1 MDEHKFKQRIVGAIV
16 LVALAVIFIPM
27 LLSGKRDDVFR
38 DFDEVI
44 PAKPDALKD
53 IKVLELENPI
63 PPPVPHNEVVTPV
76 DETTA
81 KAPPATRKL
90 AKPAKPAKAE
100 VKAPAQTH
108 SATAAPVAGKPAKKP
123 TARAW
128 AVQVGSFSKRNNAMR
143 LRDKLRKAGYR
154 AYVEKVSTAKGVVYR
169 VRVGPEIKR
178 SRAESRRKAIDEKF
192 NLKGIV
198 VSHP

>member
-1 MDEHKFKQRIVGAIV
+1 MDEHRFKQRIVGAIV

-27 LLSGKRDDVFR
+27 LLSGKRDDVFS
-38 DFDEVI
+38 DFEQVI
-44 PAKPDALKD
+44 PPKPDALKN

-63 PPPVPHNEVVTPV
+63 PPPALRDEVVSPV
-76 DETTA
+76 DETTPE
-81 KAPPATRKL
+81 APPASK
-90 AKPAKPAKAE
+90 KPAKAE
-100 VKAPAQTH
+100 VKAPTEPP
-108 SATAAPVAGKPAKKP
+108 SATPASTPAVKKPAKKP
-123 TARAW
+123 AAQAW

-169 VRVGPEIKR
+169 VRVGPEIRR
-178 SRAESRRKAIDEKF
+178 SKAESRRKAILEKF